1 ALSITGSHV
10 ITYLREKHYIPEDA
24 RKGLTKI
31 LRSIPGLLSPNLI
44 QPRKDGIIKH
54 PHLRTHDGFHCDR
67 GCNFRTASFQLIK
80 RHFSDQ
86 QMQGKCLHFGETR
99 SFKDLDSLF
108 HYVYL
113 QTWASG
119 PGRQYWIVKRNGSQQ
134 RPIGGEEVQNHLRL
148 VREREPQHKQP
159 GLPLNHPPPQVF
171 LRKTWRV
178 SSFGPIRAF
187 RFLPPFLDLKRGAFL
202 SIDV

>member
-1 ALSITGSHV
+1 LLRNLQLFIDYEAHAVICCRKECQYALSIAGSHV
-10 ITYLREKHYIPEDA
+10 TTHLREKHHVPEDA

-31 LRSIPGLLSPNLI
+31 LKCIPGLLSPDLI
-44 QPRKDGIIKH
+44 QPWEDGSTEH
-54 PHLRTHDGFHCDR
+54 PHLRTHDGFHCDG

-119 PGRQYWIVKRNGSQQ
+119 PGRQYWIVK
-134 RPIGGEEVQNHLRL
+134 
-148 VREREPQHKQP
+148 
-159 GLPLNHPPPQVF
+159 
-171 LRKTWRV
+171 
-178 SSFGPIRAF
+178 
-187 RFLPPFLDLKRGAFL
+187 
-202 SIDV
+202 